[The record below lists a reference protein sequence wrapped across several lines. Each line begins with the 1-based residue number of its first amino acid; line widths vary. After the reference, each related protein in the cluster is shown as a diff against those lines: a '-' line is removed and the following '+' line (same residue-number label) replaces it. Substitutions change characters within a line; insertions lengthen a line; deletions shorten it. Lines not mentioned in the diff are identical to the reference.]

1 MGAERYAVA
10 VVGGGHNGLVAAAY
24 CARAGLRTVLLE
36 GRDVV
41 GGATLSEA
49 TWPGYTVSVAAYVC
63 SLLDPQIVADLEL
76 AAYGYEAYRKDP
88 ASFTP
93 LDDGRSLLL
102 GRDEQQ
108 NAREVS
114 AFDER
119 DVAGLRAFEQEA
131 TRLGALLFDSFD
143 DPDPSFGKFDPAT
156 QAVLRGSAAELVERF
171 VRTPVL
177 QATLATD
184 GLIGTARGPRDSGTA
199 YVLAHHYA
207 GRALGSQGAWG
218 FVRGGMGAVATAV
231 AASARRHGAELRA
244 SAPVERIAVRDG
256 RASRIELRDGA
267 HIDADAVLVSADP
280 QTTFLRLL
288 ERADVPP
295 ALYTKAIDW
304 ETNGVSCKLNLA
316 LGELPNFLARP
327 GTAESP
333 HHRATIHVAPS
344 LGYLQTAYTDAQ
356 RFGGSRA
363 PMLECF
369 MQTPTDPS
377 LAPAGKHILSV
388 FAQYFPYARN
398 DRPWLEQDRDTIAD
412 LIVATLARYAPNLPA
427 AIEHRQMLTPPD
439 LEAMLGLPGGHIF
452 HGELLPGQI
461 YEQRFPLRTGIEGL
475 YLCGS
480 GTHPGGCVSGF
491 PGRRAAKAVIHDL
504 AVSVVS
510 KRG

>member
-36 GRDVV
+36 RRDVI

-63 SLLDPQIVADLEL
+63 SLLDPQIVADLDL

-108 NAREVS
+108 NAREVG

-119 DVAGLRAFEQEA
+119 DVAGFRAFEQEA

-143 DPDPSFGKFDPAT
+143 DPDPSFGKFDPAA

-244 SAPVERIAVRDG
+244 GAPVERIAVRAG

-295 ALYTKAIDW
+295 ALYAKAIDW

-412 LIVATLARYAPNLPA
+412 LIVATLARYAPNIPA

-439 LEAMLGLPGGHIF
+439 LEALLGLPGGHIF

-461 YEQRFPLRTGIEGL
+461 YEQRFPLRTGLDGL

-504 AVSVVS
+504 AVGVV
-510 KRG
+510 

>member
-36 GRDVV
+36 RRDVI

-63 SLLDPQIVADLEL
+63 SLLDPQIVADLDL

-108 NAREVS
+108 NAREVG

-119 DVAGLRAFEQEA
+119 DVAGFRAFEQEA

-143 DPDPSFGKFDPAT
+143 DPDPSFGKFDPAA

-412 LIVATLARYAPNLPA
+412 LIVATLARYAPNIPA

-439 LEAMLGLPGGHIF
+439 LEALLGLPGGHIF

-461 YEQRFPLRTGIEGL
+461 YEQRFPLRTGLDGL

-504 AVSVVS
+504 AVGVV
-510 KRG
+510 

>member
-1 MGAERYAVA
+1 MAAERYAVA
-10 VVGGGHNGLVAAAY
+10 IVGGGHNALVAAAY
-24 CARAGLRTVLLE
+24 CARAGLRTIVLE
-36 GRDVV
+36 RRDVI

-49 TWPGYTVSVAAYVC
+49 TWPGYTVSVASYVC
-63 SLLDPQIVADLEL
+63 SLLDPRVIADLDL
-76 AAYGYEAYRKDP
+76 ASFGYAAYRKDP

-102 GRDEQQ
+102 GMDDLA
-108 NAREVS
+108 NAREIG

-119 DVAGLRAFEQEA
+119 DIAGMAAFEREA
-131 TRLGALLFDSFD
+131 TRLGALLFDSFA
-143 DPDPSFGKFDPAT
+143 DPAPSFDRFDAAT
-156 QAVLRGSAAELVERF
+156 QATLCGSAAEFVERF

-184 GLIGTARGPRDSGTA
+184 GIIGTARGPRDPGTA

-207 GRALGSQGAWG
+207 GRALGAHGAWG
-218 FVRGGMGAVATAV
+218 FVRGGMGAVSGAI
-231 AASARRHGAELRA
+231 AAAARAAGAELRA
-244 SAPVERIAVRDG
+244 NAPVERIALRDG
-256 RASRIELRDGA
+256 RAARLEVRDGTT
-267 HIDADAVLVSADP
+267 IDADAILVGADP

-288 ERADVPP
+288 DRADVPP
-295 ALYTKAIDW
+295 ALYTKAVNW
-304 ETNGVSCKLNLA
+304 QANGVSFKLNLA
-316 LGELPNFLARP
+316 LGELPDFLARP
-327 GTAESP
+327 GTSPQP

-344 LGYLQTAYTDAQ
+344 IGYLQTAFSDAQ
-356 RFGGSRA
+356 RLGISRE

-388 FAQYFPYARN
+388 FAQYFPYART
-398 DRPWLEQDRDTIAD
+398 DRAWLPDDRATIAD
-412 LIVATLARYAPNLPA
+412 LIIATLARYAPNIPS
-427 AIEHRQMLTPPD
+427 AIEHRQMLAPPD
-439 LEAMLGLPGGHIF
+439 LETIIGLPGGHIF

-491 PGRRAAKAVIHDL
+491 PGRRAASAVIADL
-504 AVSVVS
+504 AVGVV
-510 KRG
+510 